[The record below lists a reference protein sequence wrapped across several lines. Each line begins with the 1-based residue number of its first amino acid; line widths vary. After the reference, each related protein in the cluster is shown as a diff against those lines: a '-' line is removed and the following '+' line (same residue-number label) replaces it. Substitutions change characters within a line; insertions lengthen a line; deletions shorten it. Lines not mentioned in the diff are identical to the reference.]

1 MRIKSS
7 IRSLTAVAV
16 MLIMLSMLIPQSLA
30 VSYDDNAIM
39 RTDKAGD
46 LICVLSGR
54 EYTKAYDGEAI
65 AGYYY
70 CSTGYSGPII
80 VGTTPESVAFKTT
93 WDSRVLE
100 TAGNVT
106 YEGKIY
112 YYSSTEYFMPGNLEN
127 KGENKLYK
135 CNNGESI
142 SVEDAATELLKTYSL
157 ICGGKFSSHQSVTE
171 TVLREA
177 TCDEAGKIIRT
188 CNDCGKVAEE
198 LEIAKKVHTFG
209 EVTVEREPD
218 CTTAGTQSAVCIE
231 CGHVKSEQIPAV
243 GHSFGQWSTE
253 REPRC
258 EVAGSE
264 VRECGSCGHVESQS
278 IPPLNHKYG
287 EFTVVSGNVVIPPI
301 VKNQTCSDC
310 GHVNTVNDWGYVWVT
325 ALALV
330 GLVGICVGVVAYIKA
345 YKNL

>member
-7 IRSLTAVAV
+7 IRSLTAVSV
-16 MLIMLSMLIPQSLA
+16 VLIMLSMLMPQPMA
-30 VSYDDNAIM
+30 VSFDDNAIM

-93 WDSRVLE
+93 WDSRVLDS
-100 TAGNVT
+100 AGSVT
-106 YEGKIY
+106 YEGKTY

-127 KGENKLYK
+127 KSENKLYK
-135 CNNGESI
+135 CNSGESI

-157 ICGGKFSSHQSVTE
+157 ICGGKFTSHQNVTE
-171 TVLREA
+171 HIEREA
-177 TCDEAGKIIRT
+177 TCTEAGKKVRT
-188 CNDCGKVAEE
+188 CNDCGETVEE
-198 LEIAKKVHTFG
+198 LEIEKKGHAFG
-209 EVTVEREPD
+209 APVVESEPD
-218 CTTAGTQSAVCIE
+218 CTAEGTQKRVCSD
-231 CGHVKSEQIPAV
+231 CGYVQNEAIPAL
-243 GHSFGQWSTE
+243 GHSYGSWRTE
-253 REPRC
+253 REPKC

-264 VRECGSCGHVESQS
+264 VRECGACGHVESQS

-325 ALALV
+325 VLALV